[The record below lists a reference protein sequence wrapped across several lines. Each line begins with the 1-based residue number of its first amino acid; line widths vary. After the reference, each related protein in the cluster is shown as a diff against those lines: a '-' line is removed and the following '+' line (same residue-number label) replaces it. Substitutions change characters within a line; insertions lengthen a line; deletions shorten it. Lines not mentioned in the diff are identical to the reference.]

1 MKLIPPLLI
10 GFAACV
16 LVACSRGDS
25 LQQILAEG
33 ELTVVSRSSPTTYYL
48 DKNGA
53 AGFEYD
59 LAQLFADELGVTL
72 KVEPVFGLQDIFRQ
86 LKRQEAHLAAAG
98 LTLIAERSDMFAHS
112 IPYAVTTPRV
122 IYKTGQR
129 RPRSLA
135 DIDDLKLLT
144 LADSSHQYLLTDLSM
159 AHPDLAWDTVDE
171 ADSMELLERIDSG
184 EADLAVIDSNEFRM
198 QQSLYP
204 RLEVAFD
211 LGPEH
216 QIVWYLPPGPRHDA
230 LRQRVNTFFEGLQ
243 QDGRLDLLREQHF
256 GHARILSRIGS
267 HTFAS
272 SIRRKLP
279 PYRALIQQV
288 AGEYQLDWHL
298 LAAIAYQESHWD
310 PLATS
315 PTGVRG
321 LMMLTKPTAA
331 EMGVTDRL
339 DPLQSLRGGA
349 RYLKHVRRRLPQR
362 IEEPDRTWL
371 ALAAYNVGMGHL
383 EDARVLTQRHG
394 GNPDQ
399 WSNVMEHLP
408 MLQKREH
415 YRNTRHGYARGLQ
428 AVSYVQNIRHYYSIL
443 QWQDMAAQQPE
454 RPLDPQ
460 QHLPETLRNTTLLA
474 L

>member
-1 MKLIPPLLI
+1 MKTIKPLLLSL
-10 GFAACV
+10 AACV
-16 LVACSRGDS
+16 LGACSQGDS
-25 LQQILAEG
+25 LQQILADG

-48 DKNGA
+48 NKNEA

-59 LAQLFADELGVTL
+59 LAQLFAEELGVTL
-72 KVEPVFGLQDIFRQ
+72 KIEPVFGLQDIFDQ
-86 LKRQEAHLAAAG
+86 LTRQEAHLAAAG
-98 LTLIAERSDMFAHS
+98 LTVTEERSVNFAHS
-112 IPYAVTTPRV
+112 IPYAATTPRV

-129 RPRSLA
+129 RPRSVA
-135 DIDDLKLLT
+135 DIDNLTLLT
-144 LADSSHQYLLTDLSM
+144 LADSSHQYLLTEL
-159 AHPDLAWDTVDE
+159 AATHPGLEWGTLDE
-171 ADSMELLERIDSG
+171 ADSMELLERVDSG
-184 EADLAVIDSNEFRM
+184 EADLAVIDSSEFTM

-204 RLEVAFD
+204 RLDVAFD
-211 LGPEH
+211 LGPEQ
-216 QIVWYLPPGPRHDA
+216 QIAWYLPPGPQHDA
-230 LRQRVNTFFEGLQ
+230 LRQRVNGFFEELQ
-243 QDGRLDLLREQHF
+243 RDGRLTLLREQHF

-279 PYRALIQQV
+279 PYRALIQKV

-321 LMMLTKPTAA
+321 LMMLTIPTAA

-371 ALAAYNVGMGHL
+371 ALAAYNVGLGHL

-399 WSNVMEHLP
+399 WSDVMEHLP
-408 MLQKREH
+408 LLQKREH
-415 YRNTRHGYARGLQ
+415 YRDTRYGYARGRQ
-428 AVSYVQNIRHYYSIL
+428 AVSFVQNIRHYYSIL

-460 QHLPETLRNTTLLA
+460 QHLPEILRSTALLA